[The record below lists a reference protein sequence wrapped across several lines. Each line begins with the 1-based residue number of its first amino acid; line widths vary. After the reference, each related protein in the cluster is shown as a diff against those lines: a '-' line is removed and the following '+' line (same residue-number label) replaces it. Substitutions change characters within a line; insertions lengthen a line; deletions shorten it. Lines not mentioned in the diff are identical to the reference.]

1 MLTTTKKTRR
11 LVFFSMMTSVLI
23 VLELISV
30 SLIRVGIVPITLS
43 LAPIVIGAAIYGWKG
58 GAFLGF
64 IFSLVV
70 YISGLFGGDGG
81 YILSLIS
88 FNGAISAIA
97 TPILIIVKGTA
108 AGFIAG
114 LIYKPI
120 EKRNSLLAVIC
131 AGILAPL
138 TNTGIYV
145 LGMIT
150 IFRGTV
156 LDGSGLSPL
165 VIVIS
170 AIWVNF
176 VIELMINLIL
186 SVVITRIISI
196 AKNHKFNV

>member
-1 MLTTTKKTRR
+1 
-11 LVFFSMMTSVLI
+11 MTSVLI